1 MLTLHT
7 TTNPKKQA
15 EKTLQHLYK
24 RCAEHPNSNTLL
36 VSKDLSLSDFLRIT
50 GHKAEHLVYDYT
62 GISKNGRYLNANIS
76 LPLSSLLFFDLF
88 DLSFFNDQAEDGNL
102 ENFQVQQMVLQHLN
116 KPPEIQP
123 TYHMVRLRKSLYVN
137 SLEKML
143 VSLTQKYNL
152 RDLYITNFND
162 LRFDQ
167 ATKLTPAKMAK
178 LEAICQALNLK
189 AHVWINEDL
198 NEQIKN

>member
-1 MLTLHT
+1 MIKLSTSH
-7 TTNPKKQA
+7 NPKKQA

-24 RCAEHPNSNTLL
+24 RCTEHPNSNTLL

-123 TYHMVRLRKSLYVN
+123 PFHIVRLRKNLHVN
-137 SLEKML
+137 SLEQML
-143 VSLTQKYNL
+143 IPLTQKYNL
-152 RDLYITNFND
+152 RNLYITNFND
-162 LRFDQ
+162 LTFNLWAGQ
-167 ATKLTPAKMAK
+167 THSKMAK
-178 LEAICQALNLK
+178 LEAICEALNLNV
-189 AHVWINEDL
+189 HVWINEDQ
-198 NEQIKN
+198 NEQLKN